1 MILFRFLAVVVVLGL
16 AAVPYVLHFVLK
28 PAWLAKIQLPTS
40 DQANQLLFLTVVI
53 ALAATLGV
61 ARMAAFSRIGP
72 NQPAATRARAKF
84 YALSLIPADASL
96 IGSGLILAAQMFA
109 ADLVPEKILS
119 QAAPLVA
126 PLFVYGVAFLALHHV
141 VGWVASIGAFLASS
155 SGQGR
160 VATTTPMLDSTP
172 GLPPPMPGRAA
183 MRR

>member
-40 DQANQLLFLTVVI
+40 DPAGQLLFLSVVI

-61 ARMAAFSRIGP
+61 ARVAALSRTGP
-72 NQPAATRARAKF
+72 NQPAGAGTRAKF

-96 IGSGLILAAQMFA
+96 IGAGVTLAAQMFA
-109 ADLVPEKILS
+109 ADLVPEKILT
-119 QAAPLVA
+119 QAVPLV
-126 PLFVYGVAFLALHHV
+126 PILFVYGVAFLALHHV
-141 VGWVASIGAFLASS
+141 VGWFASIGAFLAAGSAHA
-155 SGQGR
+155 R

-172 GLPPPMPGRAA
+172 GLPPPIPGRTA